1 MLPAA
6 DSGDRSSPSGDTN
19 SAANR
24 HQRRPTAD
32 KVSPI
37 LQCTLSHAAQSDG
50 WSHSASRV
58 FKTRKT
64 FFWLFKWLSTSEIMV
79 ETSGFRLF
87 PRSESIA
94 CIMFTGILHIWCM
107 INALEA
113 PGIAISLLSHSHYY
127 NLMYFCVEI
136 GMISDCL

>member
-1 MLPAA
+1 
-6 DSGDRSSPSGDTN
+6 
-19 SAANR
+19 
-24 HQRRPTAD
+24 
-32 KVSPI
+32 
-37 LQCTLSHAAQSDG
+37 
-50 WSHSASRV
+50 
-58 FKTRKT
+58 
-64 FFWLFKWLSTSEIMV
+64 MV

-127 NLMYFCVEI
+127 NLMYFGVEI
-136 GMISDCL
+136 GMISDCLQRFFGRAGVHRVGWEWFE